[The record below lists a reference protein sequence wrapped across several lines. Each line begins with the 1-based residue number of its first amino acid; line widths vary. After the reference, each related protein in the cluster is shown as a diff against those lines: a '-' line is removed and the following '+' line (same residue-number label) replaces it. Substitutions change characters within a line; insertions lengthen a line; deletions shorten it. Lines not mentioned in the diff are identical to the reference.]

1 MSDGTSSGS
10 RNLPGPS
17 VRKVPQGDDRERLVC
32 PDCGYIQYD
41 NPKIIVGAI
50 FEWGNKVLLCKR
62 AIAPREGYWT
72 FPAGFM
78 ELNETVAEGA
88 KREVWEEA
96 KAQVEI
102 KDLFGIYNIP
112 HIGQVYMLYRA
123 EMLSPEFA
131 PGPESSDVRL
141 FDWPDVPWKELAFP
155 SIKWAMKEYLEIKN
169 QPAGSVRTN
178 SYFPKWSEEDS

>member
-1 MSDGTSSGS
+1 MSNGTPLKDQ
-10 RNLPGPS
+10 NLPGPS
-17 VRKVPQGDDRERLVC
+17 IREVPEGDDRERLVC

-50 FEWGNKVLLCKR
+50 FEWENKVLLCKR

-78 ELNETVAEGA
+78 ELNETVADGA

-96 KAQVEI
+96 RAKVEI

-131 PGPESSDVRL
+131 AGPESSDVQL
-141 FDWPDVPWKELAFP
+141 FDWADVPWKELAFP
-155 SIKWAMKEYLEIKN
+155 SIKWAMEEYLTLKGET
-169 QPAGSVRTN
+169 QVTVRTN
-178 SYFPKWSEEDS
+178 SYSPRMD